1 MSFRLFSQ
9 EKEANV
15 AYPERVRAHIHIRNP
30 LVRNCLSEFFGSFM
44 LLFIGLTTIM
54 QLILSGEKMNTWTQI
69 NFGWGLGVG
78 FCVYICAKTS
88 GGHYNPAVTMTMVTF
103 GKLPISHFFLYFV
116 VQTAGAFLGAA
127 VGYILY
133 YEQFDHFDGG
143 VRAILGP
150 NGTAR
155 CFCSVPD
162 PHISNL
168 TCFFDQICGTGLLVF
183 FVAVIIDKRNKIPE
197 AAHPWLF
204 GFVLVMVGCCM
215 GLNLGYPI
223 NPSRD
228 LGPRIFAT
236 FIYGTELWTIHNY
249 YFWIPIVAPC
259 IGAPM
264 AAWMYHVCV
273 GAHIPDDDED
283 ALAAEHTQEDEP
295 LVPSQAEKTAPK
307 SEQH

>member
-236 FIYGTELWTIHNY
+236 FIYGTELWT
-249 YFWIPIVAPC
+249 
-259 IGAPM
+259 
-264 AAWMYHVCV
+264 
-273 GAHIPDDDED
+273 
-283 ALAAEHTQEDEP
+283 
-295 LVPSQAEKTAPK
+295 
-307 SEQH
+307 